1 MLVFR
6 DEFISFKNLYNFICS
21 SNILKYLAREG
32 DDVPGKSCLMEFDE
46 LLVQNV
52 PKMAYHFNKLDITSE
67 MYTYFWYQNLFTL
80 TLNFKLI
87 LRVIDRYLIYG
98 EEVLP
103 EVGLT
108 IIKVQEE
115 DLLNYTVNEIFQ
127 VLRRLPNKYDEET
140 FFETLESMY
149 KPEISSYIITET
161 LKSQKKMLEK

>member
-1 MLVFR
+1 MT
-6 DEFISFKNLYNFICS
+6 K
-21 SNILKYLAREG
+21 EG

-46 LLVQNV
+46 LLAQNV
-52 PKMAYHFNKLDITSE
+52 PKIAHHFNKLDITSE

-149 KPEISSYIITET
+149 KPEISSYVITEN
-161 LKSQKKMLEK
+161 LKSQKKLLEK